1 LGSRCLLRRT
11 VAEIL
16 ATDANAFITELE
28 HAFRLQLGK
37 RPTESEINSW
47 RRSIPTI
54 TQALAAEGLHQVV
67 VLVEVRGPL
76 TNSRM
81 DLVLVGSNPA
91 DGRPSVVVVENKQWS
106 KAEPVPASE
115 LVRVPGMPGDQVHPA
130 NQVWAYCNTLT
141 NYLTALENARVYG
154 IVNMHNASSADLRLV
169 QPMTMGL
176 DPEVCRN
183 VRIFGDDQ
191 RDDLARFFRSALS
204 ATDAATNA
212 DYLLKSPV
220 RPTRALMTA
229 VSDAVLRRTV
239 FTLLDDQ
246 RLAYDHVLRAVH
258 EAHANDHKEVIL
270 VVGGPGTGK
279 SVIAV
284 EVLGALSRMNT
295 PVVHTTGSKS
305 FTETLRDQLG
315 TTNRRAKQVFTYFNN
330 YAHVEQNRIDVLIAD
345 EAHRIR
351 QTSNTRFTPRDR
363 KSTLPQIEELIR
375 AARVPVF
382 LLDEHQIVRKG
393 EVGSVDLIKR
403 AANDLGVHV
412 TEVHLRDQF
421 RCGGCQEYVDWVEEL
436 LGLTGHGPR
445 VWEPLDSFELRLADT
460 PEAME
465 RYLKHQLDRGLQARI
480 AAGYCWPWSDAR
492 PDGSLIDDVVI
503 GEWKRPWNS
512 RANRTLNGVPPADLW
527 ATHPGGEGQIGC
539 VYTAQGL
546 EYDYAG
552 VILGPDLV
560 WRAGAWAANPKAS
573 HDSKVKGATNFDQL
587 VRNTYKVLATRG
599 MRGAVLYSVDPETR
613 SMLASLGIQKL

>member
-1 LGSRCLLRRT
+1 MGSRSLLRRT

-16 ATDANAFITELE
+16 ATDANAFIAELE

-37 RPTESEINSW
+37 RPTDSEINSW

-67 VLVEVRGPL
+67 VLIELRGPL

-81 DLVLVGSNPA
+81 DLVLVGSHPA

-115 LVRVPGMPGDQVHPA
+115 LVKVPGMPGDQVHPA

-141 NYLTALENARVYG
+141 NYLTAVENARVCG
-154 IVNMHNASSADLRLV
+154 IVNMHNASSADLRSV
-169 QPMTMGL
+169 QPMAMGL

-246 RLAYDHVLRAVH
+246 RLAYDHVLRAVQ
-258 EAHANDHKEVIL
+258 EGHANDHKEIIL

-284 EVLGALSRMNT
+284 EVLGTLSRMNT
-295 PVVHTTGSKS
+295 SVVHTTGSKS

-330 YAHVEQNRIDVLIAD
+330 YAHVEPNRIDVLIAD

-363 KSTLPQIEELIR
+363 KSTRAQVEELIR

-403 AANDLGVHV
+403 AANDLGVNI

-436 LGLTGHGPR
+436 LGLAGDGPR
-445 VWEPLDSFELRLADT
+445 VWEPLDSFELLLADT

-465 RYLKHQLDRGLQARI
+465 RYLKQQLDQGLQARI

-492 PDGSLIDDVVI
+492 PDGSLIEDVVI

-512 RANRTLNGVPPADLW
+512 RANRTLNGIPPANLW
-527 ATHPGGEGQIGC
+527 ATHAGGEGQIGC

-552 VILGPDLV
+552 VIIGPDLV
-560 WRAGAWAANPKAS
+560 WRSGAWAANPKAS
-573 HDSKVKGATNFDQL
+573 HDSKVKGAANFDRL

-613 SMLASLGIQKL
+613 SMLASLGIPKI